1 MVSRGYAAIRQY
13 READI
18 TSIVSE
24 ASPHR
29 LIAMLYDGALERLAR
44 AESGMVRGDFNDK
57 LSGIDSTMAILE
69 HLNGVLDYEAGGAI
83 AQRLAALYDY
93 MLRRLLRAKIE
104 NDVGGVREVAAL
116 LRTVKAGWDAIAPRA
131 EAPVRRA
138 EAA

>member
-1 MVSRGYAAIRQY
+1 MVSRGYAAVRHY

-57 LSGIDSTMAILE
+57 LRGIDSTMAILS
-69 HLNGVLDYEAGGAI
+69 HLRDVLDYEAGGAI

-93 MLRRLLRAKIE
+93 MMRRLVRAKVD
-104 NDVGGVREVAAL
+104 NDVGGVQEVAAL

-131 EAPVRRA
+131 EGPVRRA